1 MQAELAIGPPA
12 SAGRWPATVVARQTA
27 RKAVRSG
34 VLWGY
39 VFGLYLATQ
48 ALAYA
53 SSYKTVSQR
62 ARLAKEFGSNAGI
75 SALVGPAHELQTVAG
90 FTVWKCLAVLAVVG
104 AVWGLLTGT
113 RLLRGEEDAGRWE
126 LLLAGQTTRR
136 SAAAQALAGLACG
149 VAALW
154 TVTAVITVVVGRSSK
169 VDISAGGALF
179 LAVSVVAAAVMFLA
193 VGALA
198 SQLAATRRQASAYAG
213 AVLGVSYALR
223 MVADSGTGLGWL
235 RWASPLGWIEQ
246 LQPLTG
252 PHPLALLPIAGLT
265 AVLGLCTV
273 RLAGARDLR
282 GSTFPDRASSV
293 AHTRLVFGPSGLNV
307 RLMRPSVAGWG
318 AGIAAYGL
326 VLGLVAKSAGSA
338 ISSSSSLTRALSRLG
353 AIGAEAYLG
362 VAFLLMAVLV
372 AFVAAGQISATRA
385 EEAEGRL
392 DHLLV
397 RPVSR
402 SSWLAGRLVVA
413 TIIVLAGG
421 LTAGVFTWLGAASQD
436 TGVSFASVFDAGLN
450 VVPPALC
457 ILGIGAFVFGVW
469 PRASGVAT
477 YGVLVW
483 SFLVELVGGIVG
495 LNHWVLD
502 TSVFHQMSAAPA
514 VSPNW
519 TTGGALL
526 ALGAMAAVAGGTA
539 FSHRDLKGE

>member
-477 YGVLVW
+477 YGALVW
-483 SFLVELVGGIVG
+483 SLLVELVGGIVG

>member
-413 TIIVLAGG
+413 TIVVLAGG